1 MINRRKFTQLGIAT
15 FAAGMTPAWVRAQVA
30 ASGRRDTFTI
40 AVTGI
45 ANAGALTPLAENN
58 NVGKATLYSIFDP
71 LIEVD
76 RAGNMDLIPGLAV
89 SWERIDP
96 RTVDV
101 TLRQGV
107 KFHNGEELT
116 AEDVVF
122 TFQAQGMVGDGT
134 DARVPEVVMAMG
146 QRLIPGLSKVEALDD
161 YTVRFQCESTN
172 LALEKQLSRFG
183 TEPFSKKAFLEA
195 PDYETWARK
204 PVGTGPFMPV
214 EFDGETRLVLS
225 VFENYWG
232 GKANVD
238 RIVMTVVPETS
249 SRVNGLLA
257 NEYDLITELPPD
269 QLETIAQT
277 GDLEIEGGPIEGQF
291 FLQFVKNDE
300 PLADP
305 LIRRAMSHSVDR
317 QLIVDALWGG
327 RTVVS
332 QGRQFES
339 YSDMFIEDW
348 QNPEYDPDKAR
359 ALLEEAGYDG
369 EPIPFRVMNNY
380 YPLQVATAQVLV
392 DMWSQVG
399 LNVQIQMCEN
409 WSQVHDT
416 SSPRGLHFWSN
427 NAQFGDPVGSF
438 PIQQGPG
445 GITERNNEWSNEEF
459 NALNDILLNGD
470 NQADRKAAFKRML
483 EIAEFEDPSY
493 ITLCQAALFY
503 GKGTDFSWDSTR
515 ERALNF
521 RASNLTFPS

>member
-1 MINRRKFTQLGIAT
+1 MIDRRQFSKLGLAT
-15 FAAGMTPAWVRAQVA
+15 FALGMTPGWLNAQVA
-30 ASGRRDTFTI
+30 AAGRRDTLTI

-45 ANAGALTPLAENN
+45 ANSGALTSLAENN
-58 NVGKATLYSIFDP
+58 NVGKAVLYSIFDP
-71 LIEVD
+71 LIELD
-76 RAGNMDLIPGLAV
+76 RSGSMDLRPGLAT

-96 RTVDV
+96 MTVDI

-122 TFQAQGMVGDGT
+122 TFAAQGMVGDGS
-134 DARVPEVVMAMG
+134 DSMVPEVVMAQG
-146 QRLIPGLSKVEALDD
+146 RSLIPGLAKVEALGA
-161 YTVRFQCESTN
+161 YTVRFQCDSTN

-195 PDYETWARK
+195 ADYEAWALK
-204 PVGTGPFMPV
+204 PVGTGPFMPT
-214 EFDGETRLVLS
+214 EFDRDSRLVLS
-225 VFENYWG
+225 VFDDYWG

-238 RIVMTVVPETS
+238 RIALTLVPETS

-257 NEYDLITELPPD
+257 GEYDLITELPPD
-269 QLETIAQT
+269 QLDTIVQT
-277 GDLEIEGGPIEGQF
+277 GDLEIVGGAIEGQF
-291 FLQFVKNDE
+291 FLQFVKHDV

-305 LIRRAMSHSVDR
+305 RIRRAMTHSVDR

-327 RTVVS
+327 RTVVPR
-332 QGRQFES
+332 GRQFDS

-348 QNPEYDPDKAR
+348 QNPEYDLDKAR
-359 ALLEEAGYDG
+359 ALLDEAGYDG
-369 EPIPFRVMNNY
+369 EIIPFRVMNNY

-409 WSQVHDT
+409 WAQVRDT
-416 SSPRGLHFWSN
+416 TTPRGLFFWSN

-445 GITERNNEWSNEEF
+445 GIVQRNGEWSNEEF
-459 NALNDILLNGD
+459 NALNDVLVKGD
-470 NQADRKAAFKRML
+470 NQADRKAAFRRML
-483 EIAEFEDPSY
+483 EIAEVEDPSY
-493 ITLCQAALFY
+493 LTLSQAALFY
-503 GKGTDFSWDSTR
+503 GKRQDFTWHATR
-515 ERALNF
+515 DRELDF
-521 RASNLTFPS
+521 RASNLTF